1 MSKGWHKQ
9 DIIAAVRKN
18 GTSLRALS
26 LKHGF
31 AQDTLNKALM
41 QRFPNAHQVIADF
54 IGVER
59 QELWPQWYRKNGAP
73 RFRVRIDLQR
83 VGEAA

>member
-18 GTSLRALS
+18 GMSLRALS
-26 LKHGF
+26 LKNGF
-31 AQDTLNKALM
+31 AQDTLNKALL
-41 QRFPNAHQVIADF
+41 RRWPNAHQVIADF
-54 IGVER
+54 IGVKR
-59 QELWPQWYRKNGAP
+59 QVLWPQWYRADGAP
-73 RFRVRIDLQR
+73 RFRVRADLQR